1 VSEWWPRW
9 LRPNRYWKLGVPL
22 AMIAAGGGI
31 GSYFQ
36 WLIVVQA
43 SDGRTMYAYF
53 VAALADT
60 TLFAASSNVL
70 DSMSHGDGWRQWPWL
85 SVLSFAVAF
94 AATIGANVYSGEP
107 HVVPSYLVR
116 VWPAVAFLMALESLM
131 SYIRR
136 ERRRES
142 ERAWREVEAA
152 AGQSPR
158 EWLDVQLRDMADEK
172 SERVAAEA
180 FGVSRTRVASARAAL
195 NGNGAHE

>member
-1 VSEWWPRW
+1 MELDRLRW
-9 LRPNRYWKLGVPL
+9 LLPNRYWKLGVPL
-22 AMIAAGGGI
+22 ALIAVGGGI

-43 SDGRTMYAYF
+43 ADGRTMYAYF

-70 DSMSHGDGWRQWPWL
+70 DSMNHGDAWKRWPWL
-85 SVLSFAVAF
+85 SVLSFGVAF
-94 AATIGANVYSGEP
+94 AATIGANIYSGHP
-107 HVVPSYLVR
+107 HEVPSWLVR

-142 ERAWREVEAA
+142 DGAWREVEAA
-152 AGQSPR
+152 EGQSPR
-158 EWLDVQLRDMADEK
+158 EWLDAQLRAFADER
-172 SERVAAEA
+172 SDRAAAEE
-180 FGVSRTRVASARAAL
+180 FGVSRTRVAAARAAM
-195 NGNGAHE
+195 NGGGA

>member
-1 VSEWWPRW
+1 
-9 LRPNRYWKLGVPL
+9 
-22 AMIAAGGGI
+22 MIAAGGGI

-36 WLIVVQA
+36 WLIVVVA
-43 SDGRTMYAYF
+43 ADGHTKYAYF

-70 DSMSHGDGWRQWPWL
+70 DSMNHGDGWKQWPWL

-107 HVVPSYLVR
+107 RIVPPYLVR

-142 ERAWREVEAA
+142 ESAWREVEAA
-152 AGQSPR
+152 EGQSPR
-158 EWLDVQLRDMADEK
+158 EWLDAQLRVMAEAK

-180 FGVSRTRVASARAAL
+180 FGVSRTRVAAARAGL
-195 NGNGAHE
+195 NGQGPHE